1 MSHINKQAFFTFVQS
16 GLWEKTVWSSAF
28 EQKDLKEVYR
38 IAEEQSIVGL
48 VAAGLE
54 LAKDNRTP
62 KNELLTFVGTALQLE
77 QRNRSMNAFIAQLM
91 AALQAIGI
99 SAVLIKGQGIAQC
112 YERPLWRACGDVDLL
127 LDEENYYKAKRY
139 LSTIS
144 QDIEQEDV
152 ERLHIGFT
160 VQQWLVELHG
170 TLRNRLGKRMDCVID
185 EVQHDTFI
193 NNRFRIWKNETA
205 EILLPAPDS
214 DAIFVFTHILD
225 HFFRGGI
232 GLRQICDWCR
242 LLWTYREQLDE
253 ELLEKRLA
261 KAGLMTEW
269 KAFAALAV
277 CKLGMPVEAMPL
289 YCSDKKWIGKAERI
303 LDLIMETG
311 NFGHNRDKSYQQKY
325 SRPIYKM
332 ISLCIN
338 TWDSMRQFIIFPK
351 DAARAW
357 MYRTKEGLVSLGK

>member
-1 MSHINKQAFFTFVQS
+1 
-16 GLWEKTVWSSAF
+16 
-28 EQKDLKEVYR
+28 
-38 IAEEQSIVGL
+38 
-48 VAAGLE
+48 
-54 LAKDNRTP
+54 
-62 KNELLTFVGTALQLE
+62 
-77 QRNRSMNAFIAQLM
+77 MNAFIAQLV
-91 AALQAIGI
+91 AAFKNVGI
-99 SAVLIKGQGIAQC
+99 IVVLVKGQGIAQC
-112 YERPLWRACGDVDLL
+112 YERPLWRASGDVDLL
-127 LDEENYYKAKRY
+127 LDEENYNKAKSY
-139 LSTIS
+139 LKGIAVEA
-144 QDIEQEDV
+144 EQEDIK
-152 ERLHIGFT
+152 RLHIGFN
-160 VQQWLVELHG
+160 VQQWVVELHG

-193 NNRFRIWKNETA
+193 NNRFRIWKNETT

-214 DAIFVFTHILD
+214 DVIFVFTHILD